1 MSPADVVSGTR
12 AAAAPALDGVSRL
25 VVMISGGRDSVC
37 LLDIA
42 AALLGPERVHALHV
56 NYGLRVG
63 ADGDEQHCA
72 HLCTELA
79 VALSV
84 VRAERPADGHGN
96 LQAWARDVRYG
107 AATRRALELEAMVA
121 SGHTASDQA
130 ETVLYRLAAS
140 PGRRALLGM
149 SPRDGRLLRP
159 LLSVSRL
166 QTGAYCR
173 ARDLTWREDPGNDGA
188 RWARGRVRHG
198 LLPALRR
205 VHPAAEANVLRTAAL
220 LRDEGAV
227 LDEVVT
233 TALAGRDR
241 IALERLAELPG
252 ALARLVVMRLAEQA
266 VGQGLP
272 AAGGRVRELLDLAG
286 HGGSTSLDI
295 GGGVRAV
302 VEYGVLRMSA
312 AGEEPEPEAVAL
324 ALGGRAR
331 FGRWEVCCDVNP
343 TDPGERAC
351 AVLLDADRLRGG
363 LRVRSWRAGD
373 RMAPPGLRGTRTLA
387 DLFTDRKLARAQRHS
402 HPVIE
407 AVGAIVWVPLIA
419 ADRRFLAAHDTSAVL
434 RLSARFSPAVDAKTA
449 DADAEAAV
457 LGGEGVGAARI
468 DCAPTAGRTG
478 RSPPALPGRAPM
490 PEPAISSPGPSA
502 DPTSDPAIGD
512 ILVGSEELLAR
523 VRALAEEISRDYA
536 GRPLLLVG
544 VLKGAV
550 FFLSDL
556 MRFIDIPVEV
566 DFMAVA
572 SYGSATDSS
581 GVVRILKD
589 LDVAIEGRDVLIVED
604 IVDSGL
610 TLQYLLRNLG
620 SRNPSSLEVCA
631 LLTKP
636 ERRKVALP
644 TRYVGFE
651 IPNRFVIGY
660 GLDHGERYRNL
671 PYVAALNT

>member
-1 MSPADVVSGTR
+1 MGPADVVSATR
-12 AAAAPALDGVSRL
+12 ASAAQVLDDVPRL
-25 VVMISGGRDSVC
+25 VVMVSGGRDSVC
-37 LLDIA
+37 LLDLA
-42 AALLGPERVHALHV
+42 VTLLGAERVHALHV
-56 NYGLRVG
+56 NYGLRAG
-63 ADGDEQHCA
+63 ADGDEHHCVR
-72 HLCTELA
+72 LCAQLG
-79 VALSV
+79 VDLRV
-84 VRAERPADGHGN
+84 VRAERPGDGSGN

-159 LLSVSRL
+159 LLSVTR
-166 QTGAYCR
+166 QETGAYCR
-173 ARDLTWREDPGNDGA
+173 ARNLTWREDPYNESE

-220 LRDEGAV
+220 LRDEAAV
-227 LDEVVT
+227 LDEVVS

-252 ALARLVVMRLAEQA
+252 ALARLVVVRLAEQA
-266 VGQGLP
+266 ARGGLP
-272 AAGGRVRELLDLAG
+272 AAGDRVRELLGFAG
-286 HGGSTSLDI
+286 RGGSTSLDL
-295 GGGVRAV
+295 GGGVQAI

-324 ALGGRAR
+324 APGGRVR
-331 FGRWEVCCDVNP
+331 FGRWEVCCEDASAARSEQACSVLI
-343 TDPGERAC
+343 DAER
-351 AVLLDADRLRGG
+351 VRGG

-373 RMAPPGLRGTRTLA
+373 RMAPAGGHGTRTLA

-402 HPVIE
+402 HPVVE
-407 AVGAIVWVPLIA
+407 LDGVVVWVPLIA
-419 ADRRFLAAHDTSAVL
+419 ADRRFVAAVGASSVL
-434 RLSARFSPAVDAKTA
+434 RLSALRGPTGDEDAAGARTGEA
-449 DADAEAAV
+449 PREAAV
-457 LGGEGVGAARI
+457 GARL
-468 DCAPTAGRTG
+468 DCPPTTGRTG
-478 RSPPALPGRAPM
+478 RSPPALPDRAAM
-490 PEPAISSPGPSA
+490 SEPATFSPGPCAAPSA
-502 DPTSDPAIGD
+502 DPAIGD
-512 ILVGSEELLAR
+512 ILVGPEDLQAR
-523 VRALAEEISRDYA
+523 VRALAQEISRDYA

-620 SRNPSSLEVCA
+620 SRDPRSLEVCA

-671 PYVAALNT
+671 PYVAALNP

>member
-1 MSPADVVSGTR
+1 VRPADVVSGTR
-12 AAAAPALDGVSRL
+12 AAAARVLVDVSRL
-25 VVMISGGRDSVC
+25 VVMTSGGRDSVC
-37 LLDIA
+37 LLDVA
-42 AALLGPERVHALHV
+42 VTLLGAEQVHALHV
-56 NYGLRVG
+56 NYGLRAG
-63 ADGDEQHCA
+63 ADDDEHHCA
-72 HLCTELA
+72 GLCAQLG
-79 VALSV
+79 VDLHV
-84 VRAERPADGHGN
+84 VRAERPGEGRGN

-159 LLSVSRL
+159 LLAVSRRD
-166 QTGAYCR
+166 TGAYCR
-173 ARDLTWREDPGNDGA
+173 ARNLDWREDPDNDSD

-205 VHPAAEANVLRTAAL
+205 VHPAAEANVLRTATL
-220 LRDEGAV
+220 LRDEAAV
-227 LDEVVT
+227 LDEVVS

-241 IALERLAELPG
+241 IALERLAELPD
-252 ALARLVVMRLAEQA
+252 ALARLVVVRLAEHA
-266 VGQGLP
+266 AGEGLP
-272 AAGGRVRELLDLAG
+272 AAGGRVRELLELAG
-286 HGGSTSLDI
+286 RGGSTSLDL

-302 VEYGVLRMSA
+302 VEYGVLRMS
-312 AGEEPEPEAVAL
+312 GTGDEPEPEAVAL
-324 ALGGRAR
+324 AVGGRAQ
-331 FGRWEVCCDVNP
+331 FGRWEVCCEVSGAGTREP
-343 TDPGERAC
+343 AC
-351 AVLLDADRLRGG
+351 AVLLDAEKVRGG
-363 LRVRSWRAGD
+363 LRVRAWRAGD
-373 RMAPPGLRGTRTLA
+373 RMAPPGVHGTRTLA

-402 HPVIE
+402 HPVVE
-407 AVGAIVWVPLIA
+407 VEGAIVWVPLIA
-419 ADRRFLAAHDTSAVL
+419 ADRRFLAAVGTSDVL
-434 RLSARFSPAVDAKTA
+434 RLSALRHPTGDPDRVGAGPAG
-449 DADAEAAV
+449 E
-457 LGGEGVGAARI
+457 GGEGALGTRL
-468 DCAPTAGRTG
+468 DCAPTTGRTG
-478 RSPPALPGRAPM
+478 RSPPALPDRAAM
-490 PEPAISSPGPSA
+490 PEPAISSPGPCA
-502 DPTSDPAIGD
+502 APTADPAIGD
-512 ILVGSEELLAR
+512 ILVGPEDLLAR
-523 VRALAEEISRDYA
+523 VRALAQEISRDYA

-620 SRNPSSLEVCA
+620 SRNPGSLEVCA